1 MSCPC
6 HNTIDAAIAAHQH
19 VVRAQ
24 ALLLLRV
31 ADAGFDDAISDGNYA
46 LWQAIQAYNPERG
59 PFNDFIRLRV
69 RHRIIDGIRKRA
81 GRGKAHHT
89 HLELL
94 PGHEPRANDADVADA
109 LTAYDDADEVMHL
122 AAAIDARLPGIL
134 TLIAD
139 GQEHADV
146 ARQFGI
152 SRTRIWQMRT
162 ALINNLT
169 PRASA

>member
-1 MSCPC
+1 MICPC
-6 HNTIDAAIAAHQH
+6 HDTIDAAVAAHQH
-19 VVRAQ
+19 VVQTQ
-24 ALLLLRV
+24 ARLILRPTE
-31 ADAGFDDAISDGNYA
+31 AGFDDAISDGNLA
-46 LWQAIQAYNPERG
+46 LWEAIQAYNPDRG
-59 PFNDFIRLRV
+59 GFADFIRLRV

-81 GRGKAHHT
+81 GRGAAHRT

-94 PGHEPRANDADVADA
+94 PGHEPQANDADVADA
-109 LTAYDDADEVMHL
+109 LAAYDDADEVMHL
-122 AAAIDARLPGIL
+122 AAAIDPRLPGIL

-162 ALINNLT
+162 ALINNLS